1 MTRKT
6 RVAEGFHDKILHED
20 LRNSRPKC
28 INVGVIVASDD
39 ICNK

>member
-6 RVAEGFHDKILHED
+6 RVAEGFLDKILHEG
-20 LRNSRPKC
+20 LRNSRPTC